1 MGFISTGTRQYMAGK
16 SGREI
21 LSIRKCAMNQR
32 NKRGKAKGHVL
43 QWFVVVVELKN
54 SSKDPQQ
61 FCCNE
66 WSIGKQ
72 LECQ

>member
-1 MGFISTGTRQYMAGK
+1 MNLRFILTGTRQNRAGE

-21 LSIRKCAMNQR
+21 PSIRKCALNQR
-32 NKRGKAKGHVL
+32 NERKKAKGHVL
-43 QWFVVVVELKN
+43 QWFVVVVERRKN

-66 WSIGKQ
+66 
-72 LECQ
+72 

>member
-1 MGFISTGTRQYMAGK
+1 MNLRFILIGMKQYRAGE

-21 LSIRKCAMNQR
+21 LSIRKYAMNQR

-43 QWFVVVVELKN
+43 QWFLVVVELRKN
-54 SSKDPQQ
+54 SSKGPQQ

-66 WSIGKQ
+66 
-72 LECQ
+72 